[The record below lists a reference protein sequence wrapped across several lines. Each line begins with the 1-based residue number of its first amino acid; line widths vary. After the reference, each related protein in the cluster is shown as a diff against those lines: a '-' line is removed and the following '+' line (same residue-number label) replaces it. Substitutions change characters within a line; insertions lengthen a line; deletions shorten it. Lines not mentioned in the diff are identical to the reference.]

1 MRTRPLRR
9 STHDRIIA
17 GVCGGIAQWGGWRPV
32 WVRVA
37 FVVGSILP
45 ILPGFVAYA
54 ILWLVVP
61 TEATTRRATR
71 FGKSS

>member
-1 MRTRPLRR
+1 
-9 STHDRIIA
+9 
-17 GVCGGIAQWGGWRPV
+17 
-32 WVRVA
+32 VRVA